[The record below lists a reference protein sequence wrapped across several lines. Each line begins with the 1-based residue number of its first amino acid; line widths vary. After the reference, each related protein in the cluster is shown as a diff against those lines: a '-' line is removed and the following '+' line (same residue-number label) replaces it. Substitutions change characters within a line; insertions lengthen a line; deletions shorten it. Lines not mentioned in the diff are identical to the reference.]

1 MMDERLGRQI
11 QFMLEIDKL
20 KNVLRQTPLAGGR
33 QENSAEHSWHLAV
46 LAMLLA
52 EYANEPIDLL
62 RVIKMVLVHD
72 VVEVD
77 AGDTYCY
84 DEQANIGKEDRE
96 RRAAERIFGL
106 LPGDQAKELRGL
118 WDEFEER
125 KTPESRFA
133 NALDRV
139 QPVILNYVSGGK
151 AWIEHGVSVEQV
163 MKRNRPIEAGSSQL
177 WEYIEGLIT
186 DAANK
191 GYLRK

>member
-1 MMDERLGRQI
+1 MVDNRLGQQI

-20 KNVLRQTPLAGGR
+20 KNVLRQTPITGGR

-46 LAMLLA
+46 LAVLLA

-84 DEQANIGKEDRE
+84 DEQANVGKADRE

-139 QPVILNYVSGGK
+139 QPVILNYMSGGK

-163 MKRNRPIEAGSSQL
+163 MKRNRPIEAGSSRL
-177 WEYIEGLIT
+177 WEHIHGLIT